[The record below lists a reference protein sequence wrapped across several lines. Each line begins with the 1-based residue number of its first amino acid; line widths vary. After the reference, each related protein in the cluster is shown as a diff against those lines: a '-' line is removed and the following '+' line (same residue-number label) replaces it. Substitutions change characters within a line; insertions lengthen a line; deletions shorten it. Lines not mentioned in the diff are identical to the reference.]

1 MTTAFEVFDYLSWFG
16 LIGGGLFCIVGGI
29 GLLRLP
35 DFYCRTHGATI
46 TDTLGAGLIL
56 FGLFFQAIK
65 LMFDAQGNWVPDGW
79 IVAVKL
85 VFLALLILLTSPTSG
100 HALVKAAHADGT
112 SWQEGDSDAL
122 SD

>member
-1 MTTAFEVFDYLSWFG
+1 MTTVFEVFDYLSWFG
-16 LIGGGLFCIVGGI
+16 LVAGGFFCVVGGI

-56 FGLFFQAIK
+56 FGLFFQAAK
-65 LMFDAQGNWVPDGW
+65 LMVDGQGNWVPDAWVVG
-79 IVAVKL
+79 VKVL
-85 VFLALLILLTSPTSG
+85 FIGLLILLTSPTSG
-100 HALVKAAHADGT
+100 HALVKAAYADGT
-112 SWQEGDSDAL
+112 RWQEGDSDAL